1 MRIELDEE
9 IVDHLKQY
17 WNPKENLQQKV
28 EDAVN
33 SLLKDWISVQHSK
46 KELQIIKNEGKNV
59 KG

>member
-33 SLLKDWISVQHSK
+33 SLLKSWINTQSSK
-46 KELQIIKNEGKNV
+46 RELQIIKNEGK
-59 KG
+59 KT

>member
-9 IVDHLKQY
+9 IANHLKQY

-33 SLLKDWISVQHSK
+33 SLLKSWINTQSSK
-46 KELQIIKNEGKNV
+46 RELQIIKNEV
-59 KG
+59 KKT